1 MTCRFSGLVRWLGA
15 VSVVSSGDIILTLTE
30 LRYIVAVAQVRNF
43 RRAAEK
49 SFISQPALSLAIQK
63 LEEELGVQ
71 IFERG
76 KNVVSVTPVGAQI
89 VEQAQRALEEVGHIR
104 EIAKQGNDQLVGTLR
119 VGIIY
124 SVGPYLLPALIPTLK
139 KLAPKMP
146 LEVEENITSNLDTL
160 LRNGKLDVIIIAL
173 PFGDAGILTQPLY
186 DELFEVVV
194 GNDHAWASRR
204 SIKAQELSAEKV
216 LLLDSGH
223 CFSNQVAEAC
233 PELNR
238 KGAEIQQGT
247 SLETIRNMVA
257 SGLGITVLPASANSA
272 RYRSRLLKVIPFAN
286 PAPSRCIALAWRK
299 SFARGQAIEVL
310 AQAIS
315 QAKITGVKLLR

>member
-1 MTCRFSGLVRWLGA
+1 MTLN
-15 VSVVSSGDIILTLTE
+15 E
-30 LRYIVAVAQVRNF
+30 LRYVIAVAQERNF

-63 LEEELGVQ
+63 LEEELGVK

-76 KNVVSVTPVGAQI
+76 KSEISITPIGVQI
-89 VEQAQRALEEVGHIR
+89 VEQAQRAMEEAGRIR
-104 EIAKQGNDQLVGTLR
+104 EIAKQGNDQLVGALR

-124 SVGPYLLPALIPTLK
+124 SVGPYLLPDLIPALK
-139 KLAPKMP
+139 RLAPKMP
-146 LEVEENITSNLDTL
+146 LEVEENITANLDAL

-173 PFGDAGILTQPLY
+173 PFGDTGILTQPLY
-186 DELFEVVV
+186 DEPFEVVV
-194 GNDHAWASRR
+194 SDDHHWANRR
-204 SIKAQELSAEKV
+204 SIKPSELAAEKV

-233 PELNR
+233 PDLNR

-272 RYRSRLLKVIPFAN
+272 RYRNRLLKVIPFTK
-286 PAPSRCIALAWRK
+286 PAPARRIALAWRK
-299 SFARGQAIEVL
+299 SFARDQAIAVL

-315 QAKITGVKLLR
+315 QAKIAGIMPLL

>member
-1 MTCRFSGLVRWLGA
+1 MTLN
-15 VSVVSSGDIILTLTE
+15 E
-30 LRYIVAVAQVRNF
+30 LRYIVAVAQEHNF

-63 LEEELGVQ
+63 LEQELDVQ

-76 KNVVSVTPVGAQI
+76 RNEISVTPLGLQI
-89 VEQAQRALEEVGHIR
+89 VEQAQRVLEEAGHLR
-104 EIAKQGNDQLVGTLR
+104 EIARQGKDPLSGALHI
-119 VGIIY
+119 GIIY
-124 SVGPYLLPALIPTLK
+124 SVGPYLLPDLIPALK
-139 KLAPKMP
+139 KLAPDMP
-146 LEVEENITSNLDTL
+146 LEVEENITGNLDTL
-160 LRNGKLDVIIIAL
+160 LRNGKLDAIIIAL
-173 PFGDAGILTQPLY
+173 PYGDAGILTRPLY
-186 DELFEVVV
+186 DEQFEVVV
-194 GNDHAWASRR
+194 SSSHHWANRR
-204 SIKAQELSAEKV
+204 SIKAPELSAERV

-272 RYRSRLLKVIPFAN
+272 RYRSRLLKVIPFTH
-286 PAPSRCIALAWRK
+286 PAPSRRIALAWRK
-299 SFARGQAIEVL
+299 SFARGKAIEVL
-310 AQAIS
+310 AQAIA
-315 QAKITGVKLLR
+315 QARISGINLLR